1 MRQQHVHPPDPTACL
16 AMRRCLLA
24 PRSVV
29 AAALTAHA
37 RFSLL
42 QAVIK
47 GYEPMPGLEGK
58 DYGKSRMT

>member
-1 MRQQHVHPPDPTACL
+1 
-16 AMRRCLLA
+16 MRRCLLA